1 MEETRE
7 TNTRVVRADDG
18 HAVRT
23 DTHVVKA
30 REGSKATPWLAFMVG
45 ALLIALIGFFFI
57 NGRVNVAPGANSV
70 EVTVDGPAVP
80 GNAPAAPA
88 AQPAPAAPAQP
99 QY

>member
-1 MEETRE
+1 MEEVRE
-7 TNTRVVRADDG
+7 TNTRVIRADEG
-18 HAVRT
+18 RAVQT

-30 REGSKATPWLAFMVG
+30 HKGSGATPWLAFLVG

-70 EVTVDGPAVP
+70 DVTVDSPVVP

-88 AQPAPAAPAQP
+88 R
-99 QY
+99 